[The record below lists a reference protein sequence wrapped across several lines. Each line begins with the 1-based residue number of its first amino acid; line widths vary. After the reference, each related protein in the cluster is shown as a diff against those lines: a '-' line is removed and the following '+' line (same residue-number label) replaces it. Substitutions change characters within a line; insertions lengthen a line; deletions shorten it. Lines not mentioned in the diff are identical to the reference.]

1 MRISVISDD
10 LTGASDCGGQLIR
23 YGFQVSV
30 ILEPQAEGLRSKD
43 AVIIDTD
50 SRSVTSE
57 EAYGRVKEACES
69 LQGEPFDIIYKK
81 IDSTMRGNI
90 GQEINAVYDVFR
102 PDLVVIA
109 PGFPQ
114 NGRTIEEGIMYL
126 GGKPLHET
134 EVARDPKT
142 PVRDSLITRLIQE
155 QAGREV
161 GHLSRGDLQQTSE
174 HVAAKL
180 ASMQERGVVYVV
192 ADSADVSDL
201 ERLVRHMLGTGKSV
215 IWVGSA
221 GLMNVLPLAY
231 GLEPEPKP
239 VTIPAHETPVLL
251 VVGSVSAI
259 GRKQLE
265 RLLQEPDVAGI
276 EIRSEE
282 IIREEASREAE
293 WSRVL
298 LEAEAAL
305 KSGHHIALY
314 SSNDVDRTQR
324 LGQELGYSLVD
335 ISNRISRVLGEW
347 AMALADQ
354 YDLRRM
360 FLTGGDTARQV
371 FQQLK
376 ADEFH
381 LLDEVE
387 SGIPLGAVRI
397 SGKDIYA
404 VTKAGNFGSESAM
417 IKAARKLQGGEL

>member
-23 YGFQVSV
+23 YGFDVSV
-30 ILEPQAEGLRSKD
+30 ILEPQADGLRSKD

-50 SRSVTSE
+50 SRSVTAE
-57 EAYGRVKEACES
+57 EAYRRVKEACES
-69 LQGEPFDIIYKK
+69 LQSEPFDIIYKK

-102 PDLVVIA
+102 PDFVIIA

-114 NGRTIEEGIMYL
+114 NGRIVEKGIMYL
-126 GGKPLHET
+126 DGKPLHET

-161 GHLSRGDLQQTSE
+161 GLLSRDDLLETSE
-174 HVAAKL
+174 VMASKLAAMQAQGIIYVAA
-180 ASMQERGVVYVV
+180 
-192 ADSADVSDL
+192 DSTEPSDL
-201 ERLVRHMLGTGKSV
+201 ERLVRQMKQTGKSI

-231 GLEPEPKP
+231 GFDSESKR
-239 VTIPAHETPVLL
+239 VTIPAHGTPVLL

-259 GRKQLE
+259 GRKQLQK
-265 RLLQEPDVAGI
+265 LLIEPDMAGI
-276 EIRSEE
+276 EIRSQE
-282 IIREEASREAE
+282 IIQKGAPKQME

-298 LEAEAAL
+298 LEA
-305 KSGHHIALY
+305 KSAVKAGRHIVLY
-314 SSNDVDRTQR
+314 SSNEVSQTQQ
-324 LGQELGYSLVD
+324 LGQELGFSLVE
-335 ISNRISRVLGEW
+335 ISNRISQVLGEW
-347 AMALADQ
+347 AVMLTEQ
-354 YDLRRM
+354 FDLRNL

-376 ADEFH
+376 VDEFH

-387 SGIPLGAVRI
+387 PGIPLGIVRKP
-397 SGKDIYA
+397 GKDIYA
-404 VTKAGNFGSESAM
+404 VTKAGNFGSPSAM